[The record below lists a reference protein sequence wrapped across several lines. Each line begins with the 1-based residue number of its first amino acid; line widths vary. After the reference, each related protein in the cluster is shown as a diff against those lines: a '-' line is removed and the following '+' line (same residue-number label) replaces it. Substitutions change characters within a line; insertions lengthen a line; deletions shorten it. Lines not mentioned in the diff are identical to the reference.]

1 MTKNIMI
8 TFENVTK
15 KLFLPMYNLHGKLA
29 NRAELVFKNNCI

>member
-1 MTKNIMI
+1 MI

-29 NRAELVFKNNCI
+29 VQSRISIQN